1 MIMWLIAGLGNP
13 GRKYS
18 RTRHNVGFMAV
29 EEVAGRH
36 KIDLKDRDMHKIGR
50 GSIEGRDVLL
60 IEPLLYMNKS
70 GTVIQ
75 YLFKKYTIHPENLIV
90 IHDDLDMDT
99 GKLRIRK
106 TGSAGGHKGVESIIQ
121 SLGTRDF
128 IRVKIGI
135 GREGGIPAEEYVL
148 NKFSRQEITIVKDAV
163 QNAADAISVVVSA
176 GVDKAMN
183 RFN

>member
-18 RTRHNVGFMAV
+18 RTRHNVGFMAI

-121 SLGTRDF
+121 SIGTRDF

-135 GREGGIPAEEYVL
+135 GREGGVPAEEYVL
-148 NKFSRQEITIVKDAV
+148 NKFKKDEMVLIQEGAQTAS
-163 QNAADAISVVVSA
+163 DAICSIISEGA
-176 GVDKAMN
+176 GKAMN
-183 RFN
+183 EFN

>member
-18 RTRHNVGFMAV
+18 RTRHNVGFMAI

-36 KIDLKDRDMHKIGR
+36 KIDLKDRDTHKIGR

-106 TGSAGGHKGVESIIQ
+106 TGSSGGHKGVESIIQ
-121 SLGTRDF
+121 SIGTRDF

-135 GREGGIPAEEYVL
+135 GREGGVPAEEYVL
-148 NKFSRQEITIVKDAV
+148 NKFKKDEMVLIQEGIQTASDAV
-163 QNAADAISVVVSA
+163 RSIISEGA
-176 GVDKAMN
+176 GKAMN
-183 RFN
+183 EFN